1 MDDHGSRTFMMYN
14 RTNHDFVPYPKTR
27 NSVCTVSF
35 SLMGMRDRAGMT
47 THKKA
52 SPILPSS
59 LSLSLSLSNSAS
71 VFSFGGDELLFKWTL
86 RILPPYLDSRASER
100 TKRWRNE
107 RERVAGSL
115 SNQTE
120 GGRPTGSS
128 GATVP
133 VACRAR
139 LLGL

>member
-1 MDDHGSRTFMMYN
+1 MMYN
-14 RTNHDFVPYPKTR
+14 RTNHDFVPYPFGLHFFFQLDGHARSSR
-27 NSVCTVSF
+27 NDDTQKSF
-35 SLMGMRDRAGMT
+35 SD
-47 THKKA
+47 
-52 SPILPSS
+52 SPF